1 MPDVLTT
8 LEIIALLVLLF
19 MSAFF
24 SGSEI
29 ALFSSSRIRIRKLV
43 EEGNKNAQVAKELL
57 EHPNRLL
64 ATILVGNN
72 VVNISATALA
82 TSLAIT
88 FFGST
93 GLGIATGVMTFLILV
108 FGEITP
114 KGFAAKN
121 AVALALIVAR
131 PMQMLVNLLFPL
143 VKLLTKLTNFMIK
156 SLGGEPKE
164 VSPFITEEE
173 IKMLV
178 EVGEEEG
185 VIQKEEKE
193 MIHGIFEFGD
203 KLAREVMIPRIDMDA
218 IAVSS
223 TLEEALKATLKTRH
237 SRLPVYEG
245 SIDNVIGMLH
255 FKDLLHLKE
264 RKYEGTIREIV
275 RPVHYVPEN
284 KRLDE
289 LLKEFQETKMHMAV
303 VVDEYGG
310 TAGLV
315 TLEDILEEIVG
326 EILDEY
332 DAIET
337 NIQVLDERTALVE
350 AKTSVG
356 EVNEALNINLP
367 EEDFET
373 LGGLVFNKLGRIP
386 SVGDKMRIKNI
397 TIAVEKMRGRRISK
411 LKIRKPRQN

>member
-1 MPDVLTT
+1 MPDVLTA

-29 ALFSSSRIRIRKLV
+29 ALFSSSRIRIRKLM

-72 VVNISATALA
+72 IVNISATALA
-82 TSLAIT
+82 TSLAINS
-88 FFGST
+88 FGST

-289 LLKEFQETKMHMAV
+289 LLKEVQETKTHMAI

-386 SVGDKMRIKNI
+386 SVGDKTRIKNI

>member
-1 MPDVLTT
+1 MIAEL
-8 LEIIALLVLLF
+8 LALIALLFL
-19 MSAFF
+19 SAFF

-29 ALFSSSRIRIRKLV
+29 ALFSSNKIRIRKLM
-43 EEGNKNAQVAKELL
+43 EEGNKSAEVVNWLL

-72 VVNISATALA
+72 IVNISATVLA
-82 TSLAIT
+82 TSLAINL
-88 FFGST
+88 FGST
-93 GLGIATGVMTFLILV
+93 GLGIATGAMTFLILV

-121 AVALALIVAR
+121 AERIALIVAR
-131 PMQMLVNLLFPL
+131 PMYLLVNLLFPL
-143 VKLLTKLTNFMIK
+143 VRFLTMLTNFMIK
-156 SLGGEPKE
+156 AIGGEPKE

-178 EVGEEEG
+178 EMGEEEG
-185 VIQKEEKE
+185 VIEREEKE
-193 MIHGIFEFGD
+193 MINSVFEFGD
-203 KLAREVMIPRIDMDA
+203 KNAREVMIPRISMDA
-218 IAVSS
+218 IDVNS
-223 TLEEALKATLKTRH
+223 TLEEALKAALKTRH

-245 SIDNVIGMLH
+245 SMDNIVGMLH
-255 FKDLLHLKE
+255 SKDLLHYIRE
-264 RKYEGTIREIV
+264 RRYEGTVREIL

-284 KRLDE
+284 KRLDD
-289 LLKEFQETKMHMAV
+289 LLKEFQKTKTHMAI

-332 DAIET
+332 DAVET

-356 EVNEALNINLP
+356 EVNEALSINLP
-367 EEDFET
+367 EDEFDT
-373 LGGLVFNKLGRIP
+373 LGGLVFNRFGKVP
-386 SVGDKMRIKNI
+386 APGDKVEIDGI
-397 TIAVEKMRGRRISK
+397 TLLVEKMRGRQIAKVKVIKQS
-411 LKIRKPRQN
+411 

>member
-1 MPDVLTT
+1 MPEAFMIAEL
-8 LEIIALLVLLF
+8 LALIALLFL
-19 MSAFF
+19 SAFF

-29 ALFSSSRIRIRKLV
+29 ALFSSNKIRIRKLM
-43 EEGNKNAQVAKELL
+43 EEGNKSAEVVNWLL

-72 VVNISATALA
+72 IVNISATVLA
-82 TSLAIT
+82 TSLAINL
-88 FFGST
+88 FGST
-93 GLGIATGVMTFLILV
+93 GLGIATGAMTFLILV

-121 AVALALIVAR
+121 AERIALIVAR
-131 PMQMLVNLLFPL
+131 PMYLLVNLLFPL
-143 VKLLTKLTNFMIK
+143 VRFLTMLTNFMIK
-156 SLGGEPKE
+156 AIGGEPKE

-178 EVGEEEG
+178 EMGEEEG
-185 VIQKEEKE
+185 VIEREEKE
-193 MIHGIFEFGD
+193 MINSVFEFGD
-203 KLAREVMIPRIDMDA
+203 KNAREVMIPRISMDA
-218 IAVSS
+218 IDVNS
-223 TLEEALKATLKTRH
+223 TLEEALKAALKTRH

-245 SIDNVIGMLH
+245 SMDNIVGMLH
-255 FKDLLHLKE
+255 SKDLLH
-264 RKYEGTIREIV
+264 YIRERRYESTVREIL

-284 KRLDE
+284 KRLDD
-289 LLKEFQETKMHMAV
+289 LLKEFQKTKTHMAI

-332 DAIET
+332 DAVET

-356 EVNEALNINLP
+356 EVNEALSINLP
-367 EEDFET
+367 EDEFDT
-373 LGGLVFNKLGRIP
+373 LGGLVFNRFGKVP
-386 SVGDKMRIKNI
+386 APGDKVEIDGI
-397 TIAVEKMRGRRISK
+397 TLLVEKMRGRQIAK
-411 LKIRKPRQN
+411 VKIVKQP